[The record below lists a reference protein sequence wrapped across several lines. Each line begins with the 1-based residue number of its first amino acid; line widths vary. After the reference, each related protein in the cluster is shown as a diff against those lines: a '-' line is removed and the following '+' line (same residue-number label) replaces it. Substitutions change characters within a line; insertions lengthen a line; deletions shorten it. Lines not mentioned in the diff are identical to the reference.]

1 VVVPKKIGR
10 PPKVPTA
17 LETDDKIKQP
27 NQRKNSVNKE
37 HDENTLRRS
46 ARNKNNK
53 NLMNKRL
60 FILSVFE
67 CFSIF
72 WYF

>member
-1 VVVPKKIGR
+1 MVVPKKIGR

-53 NLMNKRL
+53 NLMN
-60 FILSVFE
+60 
-67 CFSIF
+67 
-72 WYF
+72 